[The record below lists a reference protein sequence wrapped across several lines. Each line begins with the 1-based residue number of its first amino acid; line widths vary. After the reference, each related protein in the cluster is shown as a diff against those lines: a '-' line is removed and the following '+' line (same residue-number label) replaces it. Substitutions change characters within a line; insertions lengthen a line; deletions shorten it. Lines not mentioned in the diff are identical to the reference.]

1 MITALI
7 YVTLV
12 ELGILIGMVGTR
24 CWCCQSVERLTRDL
38 EAAERM
44 AEGLEIRAVAAEVA
58 LAAERGSYV

>member
-7 YVTLV
+7 YITLV
-12 ELGILIGMVGTR
+12 EIGILIGMVGTR
-24 CWCCQSVERLTRDL
+24 CWCCQAVTRLTEERD
-38 EAAERM
+38 AAERM